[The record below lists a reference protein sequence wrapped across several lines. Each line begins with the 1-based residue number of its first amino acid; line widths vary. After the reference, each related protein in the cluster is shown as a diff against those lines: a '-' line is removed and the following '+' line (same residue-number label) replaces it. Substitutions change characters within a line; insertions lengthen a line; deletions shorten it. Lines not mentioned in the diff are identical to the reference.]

1 MNFLAD
7 ENVDRQIVERLRQDG
22 YSVLFV
28 AEMDPGIADE
38 IVLHTAN
45 LTAAVLLTADKDF
58 GDIVYRQRRDFAGI
72 VLIRLAG
79 LPPDEKASVVAAVVA
94 RHEAELIKAF
104 MVISART
111 VRIRRKPV

>member
-1 MNFLAD
+1 VNFLAD

-58 GDIVYRQRRDFAGI
+58 GDIVYRQRRGEPPNEKRDSGRKEASMRRNERLPLALSGVREGGTN
-72 VLIRLAG
+72 VLLG
-79 LPPDEKASVVAAVVA
+79 
-94 RHEAELIKAF
+94 
-104 MVISART
+104 
-111 VRIRRKPV
+111 